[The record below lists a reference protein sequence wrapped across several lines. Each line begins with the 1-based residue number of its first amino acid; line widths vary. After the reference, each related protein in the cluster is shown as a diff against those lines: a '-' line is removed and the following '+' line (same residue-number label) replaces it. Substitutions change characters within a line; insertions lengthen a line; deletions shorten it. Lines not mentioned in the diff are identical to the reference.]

1 MGFFATS
8 SLHHIK
14 IQAQGYYL
22 SSMPNVLRTTSENK
36 DFIQLVKALDHYL
49 ADIDGKDHSFY
60 AQYNKI
66 DSIQHVVVAYEDGTP
81 VGCGAIKAFDSISM
95 EVKRMYVDPA
105 FRNRGIAA
113 LVLNELEEWTQELG
127 YIRCVLETGKRQI
140 EAVYFYQ
147 KSGYVEIP
155 NYGQY
160 VGVANSVCFEKKFF

>member
-1 MGFFATS
+1 
-8 SLHHIK
+8 
-14 IQAQGYYL
+14 
-22 SSMPNVLRTTSENK
+22 MPNILRTTSENP
-36 DFIQLVKALDHYL
+36 DFIHLVKALDLYL
-49 ADIDGKDHSFY
+49 AEIDGKDHSFY

-66 DSIQHVVVAYEDGTP
+66 DTIQHVVVAYEDGTP
-81 VGCGAIKAFDSISM
+81 IGCGAIKAFDPISM

-113 LVLNELEEWTQELG
+113 LVLQELEEWTQELG
-127 YIRCVLETGKRQI
+127 YIRSVLETGKRQI

-160 VGVANSVCFEKKFF
+160 VGVENSVCFEKKFF